1 MFDRLNQL
9 ATEIQTCISSIEVD
23 CIDAAGARGLVEIA
37 ERVRR
42 AGDSL
47 RTVAVGQ
54 VERTNAWKGEGAKSL
69 SEWLSSETDC
79 AHYEA
84 QSVVLLA
91 NQLQHLPVTQAALLS
106 GDLSGTQAVEV
117 ARGAI
122 VAPNTETQLLNLS
135 KHATVRDL
143 RDATS
148 RVVAAATDE
157 AERHRQ
163 VHKSRYLKSWTD
175 LDGSFNLK
183 ARMTVANGA
192 LVMAALKPIQDE
204 IFKAARK
211 SGEYATPEAYAAD
224 ALLAL
229 CEKASNAAAGSQAG
243 VNAKEKRSS
252 RPNAVINIRV
262 DIDALKRGHTEHGE
276 VCEIAGVG
284 PIPVATATEYLGEA
298 FLKLLVMDGTDIR
311 TIAHMGRALP
321 AKLRTAVEERDRVCQ
336 VPTCDMSVGLEIDHI
351 IPFAEGGATSFENL
365 VRLCK
370 RHHLQKTHDGYRL
383 MKIEVGAPESG
394 ADSEV
399 WSEGEREGGNEVGS
413 ETRWAWRAP
422 PDLKRTG

>member
-1 MFDRLNQL
+1 MFDQLNQL
-9 ATEIQTCISSIEVD
+9 TTELQAFISSLEVD
-23 CIDAAGARGLVEIA
+23 CVDAAGARALVEIA

-54 VERTNAWKGEGAKSL
+54 VERTNAWKGEGAKSI
-69 SEWLSSETDC
+69 SEWLSTETDC

-91 NQLQHLPVTQAALLS
+91 NQLQHLPVTTAALRS
-106 GDLSGTQAVEV
+106 GVLSGTQAVEI

-143 RDATS
+143 RDASS
-148 RVVAAATDE
+148 RVVAGATDE

-183 ARMTVANGA
+183 ARITAANGA
-192 LVMAALKPIQDE
+192 LVMAALKPLQDE
-204 IFKAARK
+204 VFKAARK
-211 SGEYATPEAYAAD
+211 SGNHERPEAYAAD
-224 ALLAL
+224 ALMVL
-229 CEKASNAAAGSQAG
+229 CEKATNTASDS
-243 VNAKEKRSS
+243 
-252 RPNAVINIRV
+252 AVGTIKTKTTRRNTVMNIRI

-276 VCEIAGVG
+276 VCEIPGVG
-284 PIPVATATEYLGEA
+284 PIPVASATEYLGEA
-298 FLKLLVMDGTDIR
+298 FLKLLVVDGVEIKTV
-311 TIAHMGRALP
+311 AHMGRAIP
-321 AKLRTAVEERDRVCQ
+321 APLRTAVEERDRVCQ
-336 VPTCDMSVGLEIDHI
+336 VPTCDMTVGLEIDHI
-351 IPFAEGGATSFENL
+351 KPFSEGGAASFENL

-383 MKIEVGAPESG
+383 IKIAAP
-394 ADSEV
+394 
-399 WSEGEREGGNEVGS
+399 GGDGD
-413 ETRWAWRAP
+413 TRWAWRAP
-422 PDLKRTG
+422 PDLKETG

>member
-9 ATEIQTCISSIEVD
+9 TTELQTYISSLQVD
-23 CIDAAGARGLVEIA
+23 CVDAAGARGLVEIA

-47 RTVAVGQ
+47 RTIAVGQ
-54 VERTNAWKGEGAKSL
+54 VARTNAGKGEGAKSI
-69 SEWLSSETDC
+69 SEWLSIETDC

-84 QSVVLLA
+84 QAVVLLA

-135 KHATVRDL
+135 KHVTVRDL
-143 RDATS
+143 RDATN

-157 AERHRQ
+157 AARHRQ
-163 VHKSRYLKSWTD
+163 IHKSRFFKSWTD
-175 LDGSFNLK
+175 SDGSFNVK
-183 ARMTVANGA
+183 GRMTVANGA
-192 LVMAALKPIQDE
+192 LVMAALKPIQDV
-204 IFKAARK
+204 IFRAARK
-211 SGEYATPEAYAAD
+211 SGEHEKPEAYAAD
-224 ALLAL
+224 ALMVL
-229 CEKASNAAAGSQAG
+229 CEKATTKQ
-243 VNAKEKRSS
+243 SS
-252 RPNAVINIRV
+252 ESRKKTTRPNVVMNIRV

-276 VCEIAGVG
+276 ICEITGVG

-298 FLKLLVMDGTDIR
+298 FLKLLVIDGVDIK
-311 TIAHMGRALP
+311 TVAHMGRHIP
-321 AKLRTAVEERDRVCQ
+321 APLRTAIEERDRVCQ
-336 VPTCDMSVGLEIDHI
+336 VPTCDVTLGLEIDHI
-351 IPFAEGGATSFENL
+351 KPFAEGGSASLKNL

-383 MKIEVGAPESG
+383 IARGYEDSG
-394 ADSEV
+394 GEPQLSSEP
-399 WSEGEREGGNEVGS
+399 
-413 ETRWAWRAP
+413 RWVWRAP
-422 PDLKRTG
+422 GSADQEASRDLDLSDTG

>member
-1 MFDRLNQL
+1 MFDRLDQL
-9 ATEIQTCISSIEVD
+9 TTELQTYISSLEVD
-23 CIDAAGARGLVEIA
+23 CVDAAGARELVEIA

-54 VERTNAWKGEGAKSL
+54 VERTNAWKGAGAKSI
-69 SEWLSSETDC
+69 SEWLSIETDC

-84 QSVVLLA
+84 QSVVVLA
-91 NQLQHLPVTQAALLS
+91 NQLQHLPATTAALLS

-157 AERHRQ
+157 DERHRQ
-163 VHKSRYLKSWTD
+163 VHKSRFLKSWID

-183 ARMTVANGA
+183 ARMTAANGA
-192 LVMAALKPIQDE
+192 LVMAALKPIQEE

-211 SGEYATPEAYAAD
+211 SGAHERPEAYAAD
-224 ALLAL
+224 ALIAL
-229 CEKASNAAAGSQAG
+229 CEKANNASSRPAHG
-243 VNAKEKRSS
+243 VSEAKTR

-284 PIPVATATEYLGEA
+284 PIPVASATEYLGDA
-298 FLKLLVMDGTDIR
+298 FLKLLVVDGVDIK
-311 TIAHMGRALP
+311 TVAHMGRHIP
-321 AKLRTAVEERDRVCQ
+321 APLRTAIEERDRVCQ
-336 VPTCDMSVGLEIDHI
+336 VPTCDMTIGLEIDHI
-351 IPFAEGGATSFENL
+351 VPFAEGGPASLENL

-370 RHHLQKTHDGYRL
+370 RHHLQKTHDGFRL
-383 MKIEVGAPESG
+383 VK
-394 ADSEV
+394 
-399 WSEGEREGGNEVGS
+399 NGS
-413 ETRWAWRAP
+413 EDAEKRDAERVSESNAIWEWRKPQYRDP
-422 PDLKRTG
+422 PGLSDTG

>member
-9 ATEIQTCISSIEVD
+9 TTELQTFISSLEVD
-23 CIDAAGARGLVEIA
+23 CVDAAGARGLVEIA
-37 ERVRR
+37 ERLRR

-54 VERTNAWKGEGAKSL
+54 VERTNAWRGEGAKSL

-79 AHYEA
+79 AQYEA

-91 NQLQHLPVTQAALLS
+91 NQLQHLPVTTAALLS

-163 VHKSRYLKSWTD
+163 VHKSRFLKSWTD

-204 IFKAARK
+204 IFRSARK
-211 SGEYATPEAYAAD
+211 SGAHERPEAYAAD
-224 ALLAL
+224 ALMAF
-229 CEKASNAAAGSQAG
+229 CEKASNAASGLKAGAD
-243 VNAKEKRSS
+243 AKEKRSS

-262 DIDALKRGHTEHGE
+262 DLNALKRGHTENGE

-284 PIPVATATEYLGEA
+284 PVPVATATEYFGEA
-298 FLKLLVMDGTDIR
+298 FLKLLVLDGVDIK
-311 TIAHMGRALP
+311 TVAHMGRHIP
-321 AKLRTAVEERDRVCQ
+321 APLRTAVEERDRVCQ
-336 VPTCDMSVGLEIDHI
+336 VPTCDMTIGLEIDHI
-351 IPFAEGGATSFENL
+351 KPFAEGGAASLENL
-365 VRLCK
+365 VRLCR

-383 MKIEVGAPESG
+383 VKREQEAVEGDDEQAG
-394 ADSEV
+394 V
-399 WSEGEREGGNEVGS
+399 WE
-413 ETRWAWRAP
+413 WRGP
-422 PDLKRTG
+422 PSLRDTG

>member
-1 MFDRLNQL
+1 M
-9 ATEIQTCISSIEVD
+9 
-23 CIDAAGARGLVEIA
+23 EIA

-54 VERTNAWKGEGAKSL
+54 VERTNAWKGEGAKSI
-69 SEWLSSETDC
+69 SEWLSNETDC

-91 NQLQHLPVTQAALLS
+91 NQLQHLPVTTAALLS

-157 AERHRQ
+157 AERTRQ
-163 VHKSRYLKSWTD
+163 VHKSRVLTSWIE
-175 LDGSFNLK
+175 LDGAFNLK

-192 LVMAALKPIQDE
+192 LVMAALKPLQDE
-204 IFKAARK
+204 IFRSARK
-211 SGEYATPEAYAAD
+211 SGAHERPEAYAAD
-224 ALLAL
+224 ALMAL
-229 CEKASNAAAGSQAG
+229 CEKANNAALGPKPG

-262 DIDALKRGHTEHGE
+262 DIDALKRGRTENGE

-284 PIPVATATEYLGEA
+284 PVPVATATEYLGEA

-321 AKLRTAVEERDRVCQ
+321 AKLRTGVEERDRVCQ
-336 VPTCDMSVGLEIDHI
+336 VPKCDMSVGLEIDHI
-351 IPFAEGGATSFENL
+351 VPFAEGGATSFENL

-399 WSEGEREGGNEVGS
+399 GSEGEREGGNEVGS

>member
-1 MFDRLNQL
+1 LNQL
-9 ATEIQTCISSIEVD
+9 TTELQTYISSIEVD

-69 SEWLSSETDC
+69 SEWLSIETDC

-91 NQLQHLPVTQAALLS
+91 NQLQHLPVTTAALLS

-157 AERHRQ
+157 AARHRQ
-163 VHKSRYLKSWTD
+163 IHKSRFFKAWTD
-175 LDGSFNLK
+175 SDGSFNVK
-183 ARMTVANGA
+183 GRMTVANGA

-211 SGEYATPEAYAAD
+211 SGEHERPEAYAAD
-224 ALLAL
+224 ALMAL
-229 CEKASNAAAGSQAG
+229 CEKATTKQ
-243 VNAKEKRSS
+243 SS
-252 RPNAVINIRV
+252 ESGPKTTRPNVVMNIRV
-262 DIDALKRGHTEHGE
+262 DLSALKNGNTEHGE

-298 FLKLLVMDGTDIR
+298 FLKLLIIDGTDIK
-311 TIAHMGRALP
+311 TIAHMGRTLP

-336 VPTCDMSVGLEIDHI
+336 VPTCDMTLGLEIDHI
-351 IPFAEGGATSFENL
+351 KPFAEGGETSFENL

-383 MKIEVGAPESG
+383 ERIESG
-394 ADSEV
+394 D
-399 WSEGEREGGNEVGS
+399 GERS
-413 ETRWAWRAP
+413 AWAWRAP
-422 PDLKRTG
+422 PDLMKTG

>member
-1 MFDRLNQL
+1 MFDQL
-9 ATEIQTCISSIEVD
+9 KTAVTHL
-23 CIDAAGARGLVEIA
+23 REIA
-37 ERVRR
+37 SRIDVEVIDGKSAAELVRISEDAR
-42 AGDSL
+42 RLIDGL
-47 RTVAVGQ
+47 RTSAIGRVGTTEAWRVGGSKNSAEWVALHTG
-54 VERTNAWKGEGAKSL
+54 TPI
-69 SEWLSSETDC
+69 
-79 AHYEA
+79 YEA
-84 QSVVLLA
+84 QAVVILA
-91 NQLQHLPVTQAALLS
+91 DQLRHLPQTVEAMNAGKLS
-106 GDLSGTQAVEV
+106 TAQAVEV
-117 ARGAI
+117 ARGAT
-122 VAPNTETQLLNLS
+122 AGPHAEERLLNLAKS
-135 KHATVRDL
+135 STVRTL
-143 RDATS
+143 RDEAS
-148 RVVAAATDE
+148 RVIAAATDE
-157 AERHRQ
+157 VERHKRI
-163 VHKSRYLKSWTD
+163 HKNRCLKTWTD
-175 LDGSFNLK
+175 QDGAFNLK

-192 LVMAALKPIQDE
+192 LVMAALTPFQDE

-229 CEKASNAAAGSQAG
+229 CAAKTVGAQDLSA
-243 VNAKEKRSS
+243 AKPART
-252 RPNAVINIRV
+252 NAVINIRV

-351 IPFAEGGATSFENL
+351 VPFAEGGATSFENL

-399 WSEGEREGGNEVGS
+399 GSEGEREGGNEVGS

>member
-1 MFDRLNQL
+1 M
-9 ATEIQTCISSIEVD
+9 
-23 CIDAAGARGLVEIA
+23 
-37 ERVRR
+37 
-42 AGDSL
+42 
-47 RTVAVGQ
+47 AVGQ
-54 VERTNAWKGEGAKSL
+54 VERTNAWKGEGAESL

-106 GDLSGTQAVEV
+106 GALSGTQAVEV

-143 RDATS
+143 RDASS

-157 AERHRQ
+157 AERRRRVHR
-163 VHKSRYLKSWTD
+163 SRYLKAWTD
-175 LDGSFNLK
+175 LDGSFNLR

-192 LVMAALKPIQDE
+192 LVMAALKPLQDE

-211 SGEYATPEAYAAD
+211 SGVHERPEAYAAD
-224 ALLAL
+224 ALMEL
-229 CEKASNAAAGSQAG
+229 CEKASNADSRAANGL
-243 VNAKEKRSS
+243 NKTKTPHR
-252 RPNAVINIRV
+252 NAVMNIRV

-276 VCEIAGVG
+276 TCEIAGVG
-284 PIPVATATEYLGEA
+284 PIPVATATEYLGAA
-298 FLKLLVMDGTDIR
+298 FLKLLVMDGTDIK
-311 TIAHMGRALP
+311 TVAHMGRAIP
-321 AKLRTAVEERDRVCQ
+321 APLRTAIEERDRVCQ
-336 VPTCDMSVGLEIDHI
+336 VPTCDMALGLEIDHI
-351 IPFAEGGATSFENL
+351 KPFSEGGAASFENL

-383 MKIEVGAPESG
+383 EKLEVATSCT
-394 ADSEV
+394 
-399 WSEGEREGGNEVGS
+399 
-413 ETRWAWRAP
+413 TRWAWRAP
-422 PDLKRTG
+422 PD

>member
-1 MFDRLNQL
+1 MFDRLNHIT
-9 ATEIQTCISSIEVD
+9 TEIQTCISSLEVD
-23 CIDAAGARGLVEIA
+23 CVDAAGARELVEIA

-54 VERTNAWKGEGAKSL
+54 VERTNAWKGEGAKSI
-69 SEWLSSETDC
+69 SEWLSNETDC
-79 AHYEA
+79 ARYEA
-84 QSVVLLA
+84 QSVVVLA
-91 NQLQHLPVTQAALLS
+91 NQLQHLPVTTAALLS

-122 VAPNTETQLLNLS
+122 VAPNAETQLINLS
-135 KHATVRDL
+135 RHATVRDL

-163 VHKSRYLKSWTD
+163 VHKSRFLKSWTD

-211 SGEYATPEAYAAD
+211 SGAHERPEAYAAD
-224 ALLAL
+224 AVMAL
-229 CEKASNAAAGSQAG
+229 CEKASASDSG
-243 VNAKEKRSS
+243 VGASRTKTTRS
-252 RPNAVINIRV
+252 NAVMNIRV

-284 PIPVATATEYLGEA
+284 PIPVASATEYLGEA
-298 FLKLLVMDGTDIR
+298 FLKLLVVDGVDIK
-311 TIAHMGRALP
+311 TVAHMGRAIP
-321 AKLRTAVEERDRVCQ
+321 APLRTAVEERDRVCQ
-336 VPTCDMSVGLEIDHI
+336 VPTCDMTVGLEIDHI
-351 IPFAEGGATSFENL
+351 KPFSEGGAASFENL

-383 MKIEVGAPESG
+383 IKIAAP
-394 ADSEV
+394 
-399 WSEGEREGGNEVGS
+399 GGDGD
-413 ETRWAWRAP
+413 TRWAWRAP
-422 PDLKRTG
+422 PDLKETG

>member
-9 ATEIQTCISSIEVD
+9 AIEIQTCISSIEVD

-79 AHYEA
+79 AQYEA

-106 GDLSGTQAVEV
+106 EDLSGTQAVEV

-122 VAPNTETQLLNLS
+122 GAPNTETQLINLS
-135 KHATVRDL
+135 RHATVRDL

-192 LVMAALKPIQDE
+192 LVMAALKPLQDE
-204 IFKAARK
+204 VFKAARK
-211 SGEYATPEAYAAD
+211 SGNRERPEAYAAD
-224 ALLAL
+224 ALMAL
-229 CEKASNAAAGSQAG
+229 CEKTSNGASRHAHG
-243 VNAKEKRSS
+243 VIETKTR
-252 RPNAVINIRV
+252 RPHAMMNIRI

-276 VCEIAGVG
+276 LCEIAGVG

-298 FLKLLVMDGTDIR
+298 FLKLLVGDGVDIK
-311 TIAHMGRALP
+311 TVAHMGRHIP
-321 AKLRTAVEERDRVCQ
+321 APLRTAVEERDRVCQ
-336 VPTCDMSVGLEIDHI
+336 VPTCDMSLGLEIDHI
-351 IPFAEGGATSFENL
+351 VPFSEGGPASLENL

-370 RHHLQKTHDGYRL
+370 RHHLQKTHDGFGLVRAND
-383 MKIEVGAPESG
+383 G
-394 ADSEV
+394 
-399 WSEGEREGGNEVGS
+399 EGGAWE
-413 ETRWAWRAP
+413 WRAP
-422 PDLKRTG
+422 PSRRDTG

>member
-9 ATEIQTCISSIEVD
+9 TTELQTYISSIEVD

-69 SEWLSSETDC
+69 SEWLSIETDC

-91 NQLQHLPVTQAALLS
+91 SQLQHLPVTQAALLS

-122 VAPNTETQLLNLS
+122 VAPNTETQLLSLS

-157 AERHRQ
+157 AARHRQ
-163 VHKSRYLKSWTD
+163 IHKSRFFKAWTD
-175 LDGSFNLK
+175 SDGSFNVK
-183 ARMTVANGA
+183 GRMTVANGA

-211 SGEYATPEAYAAD
+211 SGQHECNEAYAAE
-224 ALLAL
+224 ALMAL
-229 CEKASNAAAGSQAG
+229 CEKASNAASGSKASA
-243 VNAKEKRSS
+243 NAKEKRSS

-311 TIAHMGRALP
+311 TIAHMGRAIP

-336 VPTCDMSVGLEIDHI
+336 VPTCDMSLGLEIDHI
-351 IPFAEGGATSFENL
+351 KPFSEGGAASLENL

-383 MKIEVGAPESG
+383 VKSEVG
-394 ADSEV
+394 
-399 WSEGEREGGNEVGS
+399 REGGV